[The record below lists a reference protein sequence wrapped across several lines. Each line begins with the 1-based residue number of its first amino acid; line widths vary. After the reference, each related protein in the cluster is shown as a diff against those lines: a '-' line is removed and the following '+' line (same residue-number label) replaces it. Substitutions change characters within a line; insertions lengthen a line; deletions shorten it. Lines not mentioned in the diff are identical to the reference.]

1 MLSATALSS
10 AVALLVFAA
19 QANAHGALKVPEP
32 TFEEGAS
39 TANWVTEVNNYWD
52 IGSGGDQ
59 VGKFKTMAA
68 EKGMSVKDVVLDMVK
83 DKKCGFTRADAD
95 PQPVP
100 SGGKL
105 VWRGSGNNGF
115 THVGP
120 CEAYI
125 DDKMVLHGDDCEE
138 EYPGGEDGSGK
149 MSEMTID
156 YSSCNGDCM
165 LAFYWLGFQN
175 ERWQTYVNCVPLTG
189 SGQSTGGQSNG
200 NQTTTEAP
208 SSDTKETEAPSSD
221 TKKTEAPSSE
231 NEERTIVGLSF
242 KDVPSPGGAATVRED
257 SFGFD
262 D

>member
-1 MLSATALSS
+1 MLSAAALS
-10 AVALLVFAA
+10 FAIVVLA
-19 QANAHGALKVPEP
+19 FASQVNAHGALKVPEP
-32 TFEEGAS
+32 TFEDGGANN
-39 TANWVTEVNNYWD
+39 NWVTEVNNYWD

-83 DKKCGFTRADAD
+83 DKN
-95 PQPVP
+95 
-100 SGGKL
+100 
-105 VWRGSGNNGF
+105 GNNGF

-125 DDKMVLHGDDCEE
+125 DDKMVLHGDDCEA

-165 LAFYWLGFQN
+165 LTFYWLGFQN

-208 SSDTKETEAPSSD
+208 SSDTKETEAPSS
-221 TKKTEAPSSE
+221 E
-231 NEERTIVGLSF
+231 NEERTNVGLSF

>member
-1 MLSATALSS
+1 MLSAAALSS
-10 AVALLVFAA
+10 AIAILAFAS
-19 QANAHGALKVPEP
+19 QVNAHGTLKAPEP

-39 TANWVTEVNNYWD
+39 TVNWVTEVNNYWD

-105 VWRGSGNNGF
+105 VWQGIGNNGF
-115 THVGP
+115 GHVGP

-125 DDKMVLHGDDCEE
+125 DDKMVLHGDDCEAE
-138 EYPGGEDGSGK
+138 FPGGPADSGEL
-149 MSEMTID
+149 SEMTID

-175 ERWQTYVNCVPLTG
+175 ERWQTYINCVPLTG
-189 SGQSTGGQSNG
+189 TGKPTGTQSSG
-200 NQTTTEAP
+200 NQTRTEAP
-208 SSDTKETEAPSSD
+208 SSDM
-221 TKKTEAPSSE
+221 KKTEAPSSE
-231 NEERTIVGLSF
+231 NEERTSVGVSF
-242 KDVPSPGGAATVRED
+242 KDVSLTGSAATVRGVAD
-257 SFGFD
+257 TPVFD